1 MFTKCSFDK
10 AENKLDYYRGRD
22 CIEKL
27 CKKLK
32 EHTMKIINYEKKEM
46 MSLTDEENRSY
57 EEQEVCHICKR
68 KFCTNEHDE
77 NYKNKKKVKDHCP
90 YTGKFRGTSHSDS
103 NLKYNVPNNI
113 PIKIHNASYDTH
125 FIISQLAEELKGELN
140 CIGQNMEKYIT
151 FSVPIKKNV
160 LTVKQLHVN

>member
-32 EHTMKIINYEKKEM
+32 EHAMKIITYEKKEM

-57 EEQEVCHICKR
+57 EEQ
-68 KFCTNEHDE
+68 
-77 NYKNKKKVKDHCP
+77 
-90 YTGKFRGTSHSDS
+90 
-103 NLKYNVPNNI
+103 
-113 PIKIHNASYDTH
+113 
-125 FIISQLAEELKGELN
+125 
-140 CIGQNMEKYIT
+140 
-151 FSVPIKKNV
+151 
-160 LTVKQLHVN
+160 

>member
-32 EHTMKIINYEKKEM
+32 EHAMKIINYEKKEM

-57 EEQEVCHICKR
+57 EEQEVCHICK
-68 KFCTNEHDE
+68 KKSCTDEHDE
-77 NYKNKKKVKDHCP
+77 NYKNQKRLKITVI
-90 YTGKFRGTSHSDS
+90 TQE
-103 NLKYNVPNNI
+103 NL
-113 PIKIHNASYDTH
+113 
-125 FIISQLAEELKGELN
+125 EELL
-140 CIGQNMEKYIT
+140 I
-151 FSVPIKKNV
+151 
-160 LTVKQLHVN
+160 VNAT